1 MKKKF
6 DLQLFT
12 VPTNETTTSDLAPA
26 ISVDYVS
33 RITENIRTLQQIL
46 GIVDMEPMAVG
57 TTIKMYTESV
67 TLGAQVAEGEEINL
81 SKATRVLA
89 ATKELTLGKYLK
101 EVTAESIQKYGR
113 DRAINKTDEKIVG
126 EIRKGIK
133 NNFFSLLATGTGTAT
148 AGASLQAALANVW
161 AALQTRFD
169 DMDVTPVYFVS
180 STDVAGYL
188 GTANISTQ
196 TAFGFSYVE
205 DFLGLGT
212 VIINPNL
219 TAGTVIGTVMENL
232 NGAYAP
238 ATGGDLAEAFNLT
251 SDESGLVGMTH
262 QAKTGNA
269 SLQTLLFCS
278 VLFYPEYLDGVIK
291 GSITGA

>member
-33 RITENIRTLQQIL
+33 RITENIQTLQQIL
-46 GIVDMEPMAVG
+46 GIADMEPMAVG

-81 SKATRVLA
+81 SKATRTLS

-101 EVTAESIQKYGR
+101 EVTAEAIQKYGR
-113 DRAINKTDEKIVG
+113 DRAINRTDEKIVG

-133 NNFFSLLATGTGTAT
+133 SNFFSLLATGTGTAT

>member
-33 RITENIRTLQQIL
+33 RITENIQTLQQIL

>member
-12 VPTNETTTSDLAPA
+12 VPTNETTTNDLAPA

>member
-1 MKKKF
+1 MKNKF

-33 RITENIRTLQQIL
+33 RITENIQTLQQIL

-81 SKATRVLA
+81 SKATRTLA

-101 EVTAESIQKYGR
+101 EVTAEAIQKYGR
-113 DRAINKTDEKIVG
+113 DRAINRTDEKIVG

-133 NNFFSLLATGTGTAT
+133 SNFFALLATGTGTAT

-169 DMDVTPVYFVS
+169 DMDVTPIYFVS

>member
-12 VPTNETTTSDLAPA
+12 VPANETTTSDLAPA

-33 RITENIRTLQQIL
+33 RITENIQTLQQIL
-46 GIVDMEPMAVG
+46 GIADMEPMAVG

-81 SKATRVLA
+81 SKATRTLS

-101 EVTAESIQKYGR
+101 EVTAEAIQKYGR
-113 DRAINKTDEKIVG
+113 DRAINRTDEKIVG

-133 NNFFSLLATGTGTAT
+133 SNFFSLLATGTGTAT

>member
-81 SKATRVLA
+81 SKATRELA

>member
-33 RITENIRTLQQIL
+33 RITENIQTLQQIL

-81 SKATRVLA
+81 SKATRTLA

-101 EVTAESIQKYGR
+101 EVTAEAIQKYGR
-113 DRAINKTDEKIVG
+113 DRAINRTDEKIVG

-133 NNFFSLLATGTGTAT
+133 SNFFALLATGTGTAT